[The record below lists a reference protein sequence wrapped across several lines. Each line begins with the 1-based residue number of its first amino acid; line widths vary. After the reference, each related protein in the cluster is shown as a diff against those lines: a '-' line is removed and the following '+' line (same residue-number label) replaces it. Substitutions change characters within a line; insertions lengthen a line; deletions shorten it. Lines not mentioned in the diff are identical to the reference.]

1 VANAADREDRF
12 RRVCEAHTAAVLA
25 YALRRTSRDDAADVV
40 AETFLVAWRRLDDVD
55 EQNALPWLYAVAR
68 RVLLSQ
74 HRATRRQQAIAER
87 AAATAEPASS
97 DAPQPASFGSQPLRE
112 ALAGLPETEREVLML
127 SAWEELSGPE
137 AARVLG
143 CSATAYRIRLHRA
156 RKRLRE
162 RLAEIDPDLRDRL
175 PPAARTARTEE
186 SPSC

>member
-1 VANAADREDRF
+1 MCD
-12 RRVCEAHTAAVLA
+12 AHTAAVLA

-55 EQNALPWLYAVAR
+55 ERSALPWLYAVAR

-74 HRATRRQQAIAER
+74 QRATRRQQAIAER
-87 AAATAEPASS
+87 VAGGLPEASETA
-97 DAPQPASFGSQPLRE
+97 FGSPRVLE
-112 ALAGLPETEREVLML
+112 ALAALSEAEREVLL
-127 SAWEELSGPE
+127 LTAWEELSSAH
-137 AARVLG
+137 AAKVLG

-162 RLAEIDPDLRDRL
+162 RLEGRIQPLS
-175 PPAARTARTEE
+175 AAAATKE

>member
-1 VANAADREDRF
+1 M
-12 RRVCEAHTAAVLA
+12 CEAHTAAVLA

-55 EQNALPWLYAVAR
+55 ERTALPWLYAVAR

-74 HRATRRQQAIAER
+74 QRATRRQQAIVQRVA
-87 AAATAEPASS
+87 
-97 DAPQPASFGSQPLRE
+97 
-112 ALAGLPETEREVLML
+112 AGLPEAPDMPLGSPRVLEALAALSEAEREVLML
-127 SAWEELSGPE
+127 AAWEELSSGE

-156 RKRLRE
+156 RRRLRA
-162 RLAEIDPDLRDRL
+162 RLDDRL
-175 PPAARTARTEE
+175 QPLVASARSEE

>member
-1 VANAADREDRF
+1 M
-12 RRVCEAHTAAVLA
+12 CEAHTAAVLA
-25 YALRRTSRDDAADVV
+25 YALRRTSGEDAADVV

-55 EQNALPWLYAVAR
+55 ERSALPWLYAVAR

-74 HRATRRQQAIAER
+74 QRATRRQQAIAQR
-87 AAATAEPASS
+87 VA
-97 DAPQPASFGSQPLRE
+97 
-112 ALAGLPETEREVLML
+112 AGLPEAPETPLGAPRVLETLASLSEAEREVLIL
-127 SAWEELSGPE
+127 SAWEELSSSE

-162 RLAEIDPDLRDRL
+162 RLDGRPRPLVGS
-175 PPAARTARTEE
+175 TRTEE

>member
-1 VANAADREDRF
+1 VADALDREARF

-25 YALRRTSRDDAADVV
+25 YALRRTSREDAADVV

-55 EQNALPWLYAVAR
+55 ERTALPWLYAVAR

-74 HRATRRQQAIAER
+74 QRSTRRQEAIAER
-87 AAATAEPASS
+87 VAAELPEPSEI
-97 DAPQPASFGSQPLRE
+97 PLGSPRVLA
-112 ALAGLPETEREVLML
+112 ALAALSEAEREVLML
-127 SAWEELSGPE
+127 AAWEELSSAK

-162 RLAEIDPDLRDRL
+162 RLDSRAQPL
-175 PPAARTARTEE
+175 AHSARTEE

>member
-1 VANAADREDRF
+1 MAEVVDREARF

-55 EQNALPWLYAVAR
+55 EPTALPWLYAVAR
-68 RVLLSQ
+68 NVLLSQ
-74 HRATRRQQAIAER
+74 QRAARRQQAIAER
-87 AAATAEPASS
+87 VA
-97 DAPQPASFGSQPLRE
+97 
-112 ALAGLPETEREVLML
+112 AGLPEPGETPSGSPRVLDALAALSEGEREVLML
-127 SAWEELSGPE
+127 AAWEELSSRE

-162 RLAEIDPDLRDRL
+162 RLDGRVE
-175 PPAARTARTEE
+175 PAARSARTEE
-186 SPSC
+186 SAAC